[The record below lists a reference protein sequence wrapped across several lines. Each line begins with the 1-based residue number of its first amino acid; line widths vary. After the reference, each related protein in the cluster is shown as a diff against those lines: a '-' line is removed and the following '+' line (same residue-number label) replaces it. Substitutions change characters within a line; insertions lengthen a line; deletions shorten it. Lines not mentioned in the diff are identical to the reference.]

1 MLKNDCYTI
10 PIDKNT
16 FLKIIDSVSI
26 QNLEVKATTIISYD
40 KENMEF
46 SNADYQYEYLE
57 LKEVRN
63 AKETECYIE
72 YTHCYP
78 ENETYYNMETK
89 HRVKLDNFSEMQ
101 VILNSIGFKEVSRR
115 IIKEA
120 TIKILDKYYM
130 DLKESD
136 SSEYSIEFQTVDNH
150 YITKEEYEEL
160 NDYLKKY
167 NINHVEDVF

>member
-1 MLKNDCYTI
+1 
-10 PIDKNT
+10 
-16 FLKIIDSVSI
+16 
-26 QNLEVKATTIISYD
+26 
-40 KENMEF
+40 
-46 SNADYQYEYLE
+46 
-57 LKEVRN
+57 
-63 AKETECYIE
+63 
-72 YTHCYP
+72 
-78 ENETYYNMETK
+78 METK